1 MTPQELNQALD
12 MLGWSKGDLAERLNV
27 HRNTVSNWG
36 RRVPG
41 YVAAYVML
49 ALKVRRLAA
58 ALSEL

>member
-1 MTPQELNQALD
+1 